1 MDLTLWLYE
10 DSAEQQH
17 QPTDGHYRCRYQ
29 LNVRFHNTFLL
40 EVKHCPR
47 EPEPTRALTCRL
59 RTRVLRIPLQT
70 ADVPVVRLHG
80 LLTTRIVALS
90 QEVHLVLRNLHEVF
104 ATSIYQ
110 CRDALESL
118 TSPYRVRAARLH
130 EIRLVA
136 QVNAVARIARGGS
149 PAVRRKQHSTMFVRL
164 FLTALAQCAG
174 YIVNT
179 GLPCY
184 FCHNVKVWFN
194 GLVNTFVCW

>member
-1 MDLTLWLYE
+1 M
-10 DSAEQQH
+10 S
-17 QPTDGHYRCRYQ
+17 
-29 LNVRFHNTFLL
+29 
-40 EVKHCPR
+40 
-47 EPEPTRALTCRL
+47 
-59 RTRVLRIPLQT
+59 RIPLKT

-80 LLTTRIVALS
+80 LLAARVVPLS
-90 QEVHLVLRNLHEVF
+90 KEVHLVLRNLHEVF

-149 PAVRRKQHSTMFVRL
+149 PAMRRQQHSTMFVRD
-164 FLTALAQCAG
+164 FLSAVALCSG

-179 GLPCY
+179 GLSCY
-184 FCHNVKVWFN
+184 FCHSFSL
-194 GLVNTFVCW
+194 GLMVYNSC

>member
-1 MDLTLWLYE
+1 MLSVILT
-10 DSAEQQH
+10 
-17 QPTDGHYRCRYQ
+17 
-29 LNVRFHNTFLL
+29 
-40 EVKHCPR
+40 
-47 EPEPTRALTCRL
+47 
-59 RTRVLRIPLQT
+59 T

-80 LLTTRIVALS
+80 LYAARIVPLS
-90 QEVHLVLRNLHEVF
+90 QEVNLVLSDLRQVA
-104 ATSIYQ
+104 ATVVNHLCY
-110 CRDALESL
+110 RVEPR

-164 FLTALAQCAG
+164 FLATLAQCAG

-184 FCHNVKVWFN
+184 FCHKFVKVF
-194 GLVNTFVCW
+194 GL